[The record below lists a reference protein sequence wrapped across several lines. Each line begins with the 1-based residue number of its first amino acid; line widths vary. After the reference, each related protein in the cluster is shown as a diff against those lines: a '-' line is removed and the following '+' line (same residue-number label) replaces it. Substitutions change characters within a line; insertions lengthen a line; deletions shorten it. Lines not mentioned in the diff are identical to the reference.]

1 MSSTSSDSR
10 IAASSSMTRI
20 LAPVELPL
28 TAGDEAGRVKVCSTS
43 GMDRI
48 PQKRKLEMKRCAG
61 VDSTL
66 DMNLSSMF
74 LDDAVRD
81 GQAKPGAAAVTRLWR
96 GFGGE
101 KGIVDALEV
110 LGCDAGARVVYH
122 CGDAVFLPIGERGH
136 AQAASALHGFFC
148 VQQQVEKYLL
158 QLAGIAVD
166 RRQFMGQI
174 KIDDDLSGLELVF
187 EQRERI
193 ADHLVQ
199 IGIAEL

>member
-28 TAGDEAGRVKVCSTS
+28 TAGDEAGSVKVCSTS

-61 VDSTL
+61 VDSAL

-81 GQAKPGAAAVTRLWR
+81 GQAEARAAAVTRLGR
-96 GFGGE
+96 GLGGE
-101 KGIVDALEV
+101 KRVVDALEV
-110 LGCDAGARVVYH
+110 LGCDAGAGVVYH
-122 CGDAVFLPIGERGH
+122 CGDAVLLPIGERGH
-136 AQAASALHGFFC
+136 AQAAPALHGLLG
-148 VQQQVEKYLL
+148 VQ
-158 QLAGIAVD
+158 
-166 RRQFMGQI
+166 
-174 KIDDDLSGLELVF
+174 
-187 EQRERI
+187 
-193 ADHLVQ
+193 
-199 IGIAEL
+199 